1 MTNRIAIEN
10 LKKIDELISR
20 RNTGKPAEMAV
31 KIDCSLT
38 TLFTYMS
45 MMREMGAPIQYNK
58 HKHTYFYE
66 EEGSFVIG
74 FIAK

>member
-31 KIDCSLT
+31 KLDCSLT

-45 MMREMGAPIQYNK
+45 MMRSMGAPIQYNK
-58 HKHTYFYE
+58 YKQTYYYE
-66 EEGSFVIG
+66 EEGTFVIG
-74 FIAK
+74 FIPK

>member
-20 RNTGKPAEMAV
+20 KNTGKPAEMAV
-31 KIDCSLT
+31 KLDCSLT

-45 MMREMGAPIQYNK
+45 MMRSMGAPIQYNK
-58 HKHTYFYE
+58 YKNTYYYE

-74 FIAK
+74 FVAK

>member
-20 RNTGKPAEMAV
+20 RTTGKPAEMAV
-31 KIDCSLT
+31 KLDCSLT

-45 MMREMGAPIQYNK
+45 MMRSMGAPIQYNK
-58 HKHTYFYE
+58 YKQTYYYE

-74 FIAK
+74 FIPK